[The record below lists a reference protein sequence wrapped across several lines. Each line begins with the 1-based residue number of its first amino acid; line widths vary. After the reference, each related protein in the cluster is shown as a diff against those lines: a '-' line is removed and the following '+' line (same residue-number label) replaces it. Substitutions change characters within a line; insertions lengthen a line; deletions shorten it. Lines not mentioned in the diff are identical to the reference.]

1 MMMRSVMGIVH
12 FTLLAATV
20 FVQSAGGQAGAPPA
34 PAASAAAADAPA
46 ADANPTFV
54 IADVHVSP
62 HSAMPRGGGFPMVR
76 GDRYML
82 RQTSMR
88 DLIGLAYGVN
98 PGLVRKGPTWLEIK
112 RYDVTAKLPPGET
125 PDSEKLMLRSLLEDR
140 FKLVAHND
148 TEQMQ
153 ANMLLPGK
161 DKVRMKPSDG
171 SGDSGCKFLSQ
182 PQDQTP
188 GTTAYME
195 FSCHNISMDTF
206 VQNLHYWIYDYFPGP
221 INNATGLKGTW
232 DFDLKWSNRVQLA
245 TAGGEG
251 ISIYDAIDKQLGLK
265 LGKQLSP
272 VPVVIVDS
280 VNETPTPNSPDLAK
294 ILPPPAPE
302 FEVSTIKPSKPDER
316 GDFRFNGVE
325 LNVQG
330 MPLKVLVD
338 FAWELNWGDDE
349 ALANAPKWLDSD
361 HFDIDAKLAADADGK
376 PPIVDNEDFR
386 RLLRGLLTDRFQMKT
401 HTEDRPVDAYTMI
414 AVNPKLTKAA
424 DPTYHTRCGKT
435 PGPDGKDPRIAN
447 PALDQLWYCQNVTM
461 AQTAQMFQEMIAPD
475 YIYNPIQDATGIT
488 GSWDFV
494 LSFSSARLAM
504 GGGMGASPP
513 ADGATAPEPIG
524 AVSFFDAVN
533 KQLGLKLVKQKRPL
547 PVLVIDHIEEKP
559 TEN

>member
-1 MMMRSVMGIVH
+1 
-12 FTLLAATV
+12 
-20 FVQSAGGQAGAPPA
+20 
-34 PAASAAAADAPA
+34 
-46 ADANPTFV
+46 
-54 IADVHVSP
+54 
-62 HSAMPRGGGFPMVR
+62 MPRGSGFVMVR

-82 RQTSMR
+82 RQTTMR
-88 DLIGLAYGVN
+88 DLIGIAYSVN
-98 PGLVRKGPTWLEIK
+98 PGLVRKGPTWLEIE
-112 RYDVTAKLPPGET
+112 RYDITAKLPPEAT
-125 PDSEKLMLRSLLEDR
+125 PDSEKMMLRSLLQDR

-171 SGDSGCKFLSQ
+171 SGESGCKFVPP
-182 PQDQTP
+182 PQDQSP
-188 GTTAYME
+188 GAASYME
-195 FSCHNISMDTF
+195 FSCHNMTMAAF

-221 INNATGLKGTW
+221 ISDSTGLKGTW

-280 VNETPTPNSPDLAK
+280 VNETPTPNAPDLGK
-294 ILPPPAPE
+294 ILPPLPPPE
-302 FEVSTIKPSKPDER
+302 FDVSTVKPSKPDER
-316 GDFRFNGVE
+316 GMFQFNGLE
-325 LNVQG
+325 LKMQG
-330 MPLKVLVD
+330 MPLKILVD
-338 FAWELNWGDDE
+338 FAWELPFNDDE
-349 ALANAPKWLDSD
+349 MLANAPKWLDSE
-361 HFDIDAKLAADADGK
+361 HYDIDAKIATDPDGK
-376 PPIVDNEDFR
+376 PPIIDDEDFR
-386 RLLRGLLTDRFQMKT
+386 RLLRELLTDRFQMKT
-401 HTEDRPVDAYTMI
+401 HTEDRPVDAYTLI

-461 AQTAQMFQEMIAPD
+461 AQTAQMFQELIAPD
-475 YIYNPIQDATGIT
+475 YIYNPIQDATGIK

-494 LSFSSARLAM
+494 LSFSSARLTM
-504 GGGMGASPP
+504 GGMGASPP
-513 ADGATAPEPIG
+513 PEGATAPEPIG
-524 AVSFFDAVN
+524 AVSFFDAVY
-533 KQLGLKLVKQKRPL
+533 KQLGLKLETRKRPL

>member
-1 MMMRSVMGIVH
+1 MKRTLMGIAH
-12 FTLLAATV
+12 FALLAATV
-20 FVQSAGGQAGAPPA
+20 FAQSSSSTAAPPA
-34 PAASAAAADAPA
+34 SAPVANAPA
-46 ADANPTFV
+46 ADANPTFI

-62 HSAMPRGGGFPMVR
+62 HRAMPRGGGFPMVR

-98 PGLVRKGPTWLEIK
+98 PGLVRNGPTWLEIN
-112 RYDVTAKLPPGET
+112 RYDVTAKMPPGAT
-125 PDSEKLMLRSLLEDR
+125 PDSEKLMLRALLADR

-161 DKVRMKPSDG
+161 DKVKMKPSDG
-171 SGDSGCKFLSQ
+171 SGDAGCKYLPQ
-182 PQDQTP
+182 PQDQSP
-188 GTTAYME
+188 GTVTFME
-195 FSCHNISMDTF
+195 FSCHNMSMASF

-221 INNATGLKGTW
+221 ISDNTGLKGTW

-272 VPVVIVDS
+272 VPVVVVDS
-280 VNETPTPNSPDLAK
+280 VNEMPTPNAPDLAK
-294 ILPPPAPE
+294 VLPPLPPPE
-302 FEVSTIKPSKPDER
+302 FDVATIKPAKPDER
-316 GDFRFNGVE
+316 PMLQFNGVE
-325 LNVQG
+325 LKAQT
-330 MPLKVLVD
+330 PLKLLVY
-338 FAWELNWGDDE
+338 FAWDLNFNDDE

-361 HFDIDAKLAADADGK
+361 HFDIDAKLATDPDGK
-376 PPIVDNEDFR
+376 APIVDDEDFR
-386 RLLRGLLTDRFQMKT
+386 RLLRELLTDRFQMKT
-401 HTEDRPVDAYTMI
+401 HMEDRPVDAYTLI
-414 AVNPKLTKAA
+414 AVNPKLTKA
-424 DPTYHTRCGKT
+424 DTTRHTRCGQT

-447 PALDQLWYCQNVTM
+447 PALDRLWYCQNVTM
-461 AQTAQMFQEMIAPD
+461 AQAAQMFREMLAPD
-475 YIYNPIQDATGIT
+475 YIYNPIQDSTGIS

-494 LSFSSARLAM
+494 LSFSSARLTM
-504 GGGMGASPP
+504 GGGMGAPP
-513 ADGATAPEPIG
+513 PPDGANAPEPIG
-524 AVSFFDAVN
+524 ALSFFDAVN